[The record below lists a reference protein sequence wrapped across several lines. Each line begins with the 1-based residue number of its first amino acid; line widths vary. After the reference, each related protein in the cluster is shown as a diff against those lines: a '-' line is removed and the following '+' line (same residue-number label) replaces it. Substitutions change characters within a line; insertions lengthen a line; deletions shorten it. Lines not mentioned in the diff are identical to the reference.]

1 MLALVVTHAC
11 AGMLCQLGRYVLGPR
26 LSKPIAIASE
36 TYRDD
41 SDLPQD
47 LPCVLA
53 QGCVLQGRREE
64 PKTAPAGL
72 GARGG
77 YLTCCGTVA
86 AAVCQEVMEK
96 QAKLG
101 PRSLHSL
108 VLPPESRRLRAFLEE
123 EREGRTGSYSIA
135 E

>member
-11 AGMLCQLGRYVLGPR
+11 AGMLSQLGRYVLGPR
-26 LSKPIAIASE
+26 LSKPI
-36 TYRDD
+36 DD

-72 GARGG
+72 GAWGG
-77 YLTCCGTVA
+77 YLTCCVTVA

-96 QAKLG
+96 QAKVG